1 MSVGGW
7 VGGRESEKE
16 RESEI
21 GGWNSGR
28 GWEEEG
34 KEREIYIEKGIEGG
48 REREIEREIS
58 DGERE

>member
-48 REREIEREIS
+48 RERN
-58 DGERE
+58 